1 MIKSPNPETYF
12 NNRDYGHTFKG
23 FFYGIVVVLLSLASI
38 AWFLHICIHG
48 SHTMDTMDT
57 MDTME
62 YEYEYGIRSD
72 GLLDDDNDALES
84 LGSHTMDLVNK
95 LPIIEKEWE

>member
-1 MIKSPNPETYF
+1 
-12 NNRDYGHTFKG
+12 
-23 FFYGIVVVLLSLASI
+23 
-38 AWFLHICIHG
+38 
-48 SHTMDTMDT
+48 MDT

-84 LGSHTMDLVNK
+84 LGSHKMDLVNK